1 MSTTMSVPDLADVL
15 FACRLQPS
23 ARPTPDEVRS
33 AIEDLLG
40 TCAGAREHCAAY
52 VAQEAG
58 DHPETYTD
66 RMHWALGAVT
76 RAYADYRLAA

>member
-1 MSTTMSVPDLADVL
+1 MRVPDLADVL
-15 FACRLQPS
+15 FACDLQPS
-23 ARPTPDEVRS
+23 ADPTPDQVRQ
-33 AIEDLLG
+33 AIHDRLG
-40 TCAGAREHCAAY
+40 ACSGSHEFCAAY

-66 RMHWALGAVT
+66 RMHWALDAVT

>member
-1 MSTTMSVPDLADVL
+1 MSTTMSVPDLAEVL
-15 FACRLQPS
+15 FACSLQPS
-23 ARPTPDEVRS
+23 ADPSPDQVRR
-33 AIEDLLG
+33 AIDERLG
-40 TCAGAREHCAAY
+40 VCAGDPRTATAY

>member
-23 ARPTPDEVRS
+23 ADPTPDEVRV
-33 AIEDLLG
+33 AIDELLG
-40 TCAGAREHCAAY
+40 ACAGAQGRCVAY

-66 RMHWALGAVT
+66 RMHWALCTVT
-76 RAYADYRLAA
+76 RAYALAA